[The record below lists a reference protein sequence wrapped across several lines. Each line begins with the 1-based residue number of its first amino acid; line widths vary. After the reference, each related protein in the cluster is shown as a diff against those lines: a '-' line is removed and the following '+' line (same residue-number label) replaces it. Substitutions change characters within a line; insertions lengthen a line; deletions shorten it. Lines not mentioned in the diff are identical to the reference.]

1 MRSKTRSKSEKKAA
15 ASALAQSPTTLPGR
29 PRKKVLTAAAK
40 VLADKKSTKAERS
53 DAASTL
59 AQAAAYALK

>member
-1 MRSKTRSKSEKKAA
+1 MRAKKRSKSEKSAA
-15 ASALAQSPTTLPGR
+15 ASALAQSPGTSARRPG
-29 PRKKVLTAAAK
+29 KKVLTAAAK

-59 AQAAAYALK
+59 AQAAAHALK